1 MGKRLGK
8 TADLFSDQGLCLM
21 VLCAVLLLGGA
32 AGCLFSG
39 AAGQA
44 TVAELTQY
52 LTDYLTAAEA
62 GTAARC
68 GFWSAAWRYVRLW
81 CAVAIMG
88 LTALGVAVI
97 PGLFFA
103 RGFLLAFSTA
113 CFYRVFGG
121 QGVWPAVVLFGLPA
135 LFWAPALFLSGWQ
148 SLSASLWLLRRW
160 RGQERGSG
168 PFSPVYWL
176 RLAVLC
182 GLMLL
187 AGGVEKLY
195 YAIAQGAL
203 PPGEGVIDAPIG
215 RRGDS
220 IIGRC
225 VTPEGKPSRTEYT
238 IIKEENGL
246 SLAACVPVTGRTH
259 QIRVHFASIGHSLAG
274 DDLYGG
280 SRERIGRQALH
291 CARQSFAVPVY
302 TPLPDGIRVEM
313 PLQLRTVT
321 VESPLPPDME
331 ALFS

>member
-8 TADLFSDQGLCLM
+8 PVGLCSGQGLCLM
-21 VLCAVLLLGGA
+21 VLCAAFFFFFL

-44 TVAELTQY
+44 TVAELSQY
-52 LTDYLTAAEA
+52 LTDYLTAAQS

-113 CFYRVFGG
+113 CFYRIFGG
-121 QGVWPAVVLFGLPA
+121 QGVWPALVLFGLPA
-135 LFWAPALFLSGWQ
+135 LFWAPAFFLAGWQ
-148 SLSASLWLLRRW
+148 SLSASLWHLRRW

-187 AGGVEKLY
+187 AGGAECSVAPGLLQVAAKL
-195 YAIAQGAL
+195 AMG
-203 PPGEGVIDAPIG
+203 
-215 RRGDS
+215 
-220 IIGRC
+220 
-225 VTPEGKPSRTEYT
+225 T
-238 IIKEENGL
+238 
-246 SLAACVPVTGRTH
+246 
-259 QIRVHFASIGHSLAG
+259 
-274 DDLYGG
+274 
-280 SRERIGRQALH
+280 
-291 CARQSFAVPVY
+291 
-302 TPLPDGIRVEM
+302 
-313 PLQLRTVT
+313 
-321 VESPLPPDME
+321 
-331 ALFS
+331 

>member
-1 MGKRLGK
+1 
-8 TADLFSDQGLCLM
+8 M
-21 VLCAVLLLGGA
+21 VLCAAFLLGGV

-52 LTDYLTAAEA
+52 LTDYLTAAQS

-103 RGFLLAFSTA
+103 RGFLL
-113 CFYRVFGG
+113 
-121 QGVWPAVVLFGLPA
+121 FGLPA
-135 LFWAPALFLSGWQ
+135 LFWAPAFFLAGWQ
-148 SLSASLWLLRRW
+148 SLSASLWHLRRW

-187 AGGVEKLY
+187 AGGAECSVAPGLLQVAAKL
-195 YAIAQGAL
+195 AMG
-203 PPGEGVIDAPIG
+203 
-215 RRGDS
+215 
-220 IIGRC
+220 
-225 VTPEGKPSRTEYT
+225 T
-238 IIKEENGL
+238 
-246 SLAACVPVTGRTH
+246 
-259 QIRVHFASIGHSLAG
+259 
-274 DDLYGG
+274 
-280 SRERIGRQALH
+280 
-291 CARQSFAVPVY
+291 
-302 TPLPDGIRVEM
+302 
-313 PLQLRTVT
+313 
-321 VESPLPPDME
+321 
-331 ALFS
+331 